1 MTRIAIF
8 LFFFLLARTGS
19 TQIQM
24 LFGVDSLSFITSP
37 LGVDSLFYWFD
48 ANTGVTD
55 SLGGAIANNEG
66 VGTWNDLSGN
76 ARHATQTTD
85 TDRPVWKSTG
95 GPGGKACIQWDGTDD
110 FLRTA
115 AHFWGSD
122 DNTIIVVMKFANA
135 TRNTVE
141 TIIRKGE
148 TASNDRQF
156 NLQGQNT
163 AASYVLQMIPYK
175 DGGVTNINTYAGSAK
190 STAFRSIVHTSDGAG
205 TISLYIDGSSV
216 TYTNTTGGTGDH
228 TIFNSSASRTGIGVA
243 NPGGTP
249 ANFLQGSISEIIVYS
264 KALTAT
270 ERAAIE
276 LYLNKKYDLY

>member
-1 MTRIAIF
+1 MTRIVIF

-24 LFGVDSLSFITSP
+24 LFGVDSLSFIASP

-135 TRNTVE
+135 TRNTIE

-148 TASNDRQF
+148 TSANDRQF
-156 NLQGQNT
+156 NFQASNT
-163 AASYVLQMIPYK
+163 ASSYRIEAYAFK
-175 DGGVTNINTYAGSAK
+175 DGGGTNFNTYHGDAK
-190 STAFRSIVHTSDGAG
+190 STVFRTIIHTSNGAG

-216 TYTNTTGGTGDH
+216 TYTNVTGGTADH
-228 TIFNSSASRTGIGVA
+228 TIFNSSASRTGLGAANVGV
-243 NPGGTP
+243 TP
-249 ANFLQGSISEIIVYS
+249 VNFLQGSISEIIVYS